1 MKNIAILSYNHNKYS
16 ETFIQD
22 LVKHL
27 PYNVHYLYG
36 GELAE
41 YDGEG
46 NTFLDKSGSGKLKI
60 AFKEWLGTTEI
71 QQHKKA
77 IEQYLV
83 KHNIQAVYANYSIT
97 AFPVMEIC
105 QRLQIPLIVHFW
117 GWTAYRSTL
126 IEKYRAEYT
135 RLFEI
140 AHSVICVSKDMKR
153 QLISLGCTESKVHFV
168 SSWANTDLFTYS
180 DHSNNEQIFLSVG
193 RLCDTKNP
201 HLTILAFSKVLQH
214 LPNAKLIM
222 AGGDE
227 NLLNA
232 CVNLCKALRIEEK
245 VEFKGVVSQ
254 QQVLQLMKQAYA
266 FVQHSA
272 TTVLNEK
279 EGTPYAILEACAAG
293 LPVIATRHAG
303 ICDVV
308 IENETGLLVDE
319 YDIDAMAEQMLK
331 LANDKLLAYHLGA
344 KASKHVGAQYPMQ
357 KQLDSIARIVNMAIE
372 RKQPLTHT

>member
-27 PYNVHYLYG
+27 PYKVHYLYG

-41 YDGEG
+41 YDGNG
-46 NTFLDKSGSGKLKI
+46 NAFLDKSAGGKLKI
-60 AFKEWLGTTEI
+60 AFKEWLGSSETE
-71 QQHKKA
+71 QHKKA
-77 IEQYLV
+77 IEQYLI
-83 KHNIQAVYANYSIT
+83 KHKIHAVYANYSIT

-105 QRLQIPLIVHFW
+105 KTLSIPLIVHFW

-126 IEKYRAEYT
+126 IERYRDEYT

-140 AHSVICVSKDMKR
+140 AHSVICVSKDMR
-153 QLISLGCTESKVHFV
+153 QQIISLGCAESKVHYI

-180 DHSNNEQIFLSVG
+180 DHSNNEPIFLSVG

-201 HLTILAFSKVLQH
+201 HLTILAFSKVLQQ
-214 LPNAKLIM
+214 LPNAKLIL

-232 CVNLCKALRIEEK
+232 CVNLCKALRIEDK
-245 VEFKGVVSQ
+245 VEFKGIVPQ
-254 QQVLQLMKQAYA
+254 QQVLELMKQAYV

-272 TTVLNEK
+272 TTILNEK

-303 ICDVV
+303 ITDVV
-308 IENETGLLVDE
+308 IENETGLLCNE
-319 YDIDAMAEQMLK
+319 YDIDTMAENMLK
-331 LANDKLLAYHLGA
+331 LVRDKALARSIGA
-344 KASKHVGAQYPMQ
+344 KASKHVSEHYTMVQ
-357 KQLDSIARIVNMAIE
+357 QLHAI
-372 RKQPLTHT
+372 RKIIKSTIR

>member
-46 NTFLDKSGSGKLKI
+46 NTFLDKSTSGKLKI
-60 AFKEWLGTTEI
+60 AFKEWLGTPERE
-71 QQHKKA
+71 QHKKA

-97 AFPVMEIC
+97 AFPVMQIC
-105 QRLQIPLIVHFW
+105 NRLGIPLIVHFW

-126 IEKYRAEYT
+126 IEKYEREYAW
-135 RLFEI
+135 LSGI
-140 AHSVICVSKDMKR
+140 AKAVICVSTDMQK
-153 QLISLGCTESKVHFV
+153 QLVRLGFAPHKVHYV

-180 DHSNNEQIFLSVG
+180 DHSNNEKIFLSVG

-214 LPNAKLIM
+214 LPDAKLIM

-232 CVNLCKALRIEEK
+232 CVNLCKALGIEDK

-254 QQVLQLMKQAYA
+254 QQVLELMKQAYA

-272 TTVLNEK
+272 TTILNEK

-293 LPVIATRHAG
+293 LPVVATRHAG
-303 ICDVV
+303 IMDVV
-308 IENETGLLVDE
+308 IENETGLLCNE
-319 YDIDAMAEQMLK
+319 YDIDTMADNMV
-331 LANDKLLAYHLGA
+331 KLLHDKTLARTIGA
-344 KASKHVGAQYPMQ
+344 NAHKHVMQHYTMKAQLNMISQ
-357 KQLDSIARIVNMAIE
+357 IVDSAI
-372 RKQPLTHT
+372 K